1 MKTWAASKMQVMV
14 RHNALLM
21 DGLGR
26 KECKKAAG
34 WLKKPTLIPGWNSS
48 ASIGCE
54 FPAVI
59 YLNLKKGNAAS
70 KVK

>member
-1 MKTWAASKMQVMV
+1 
-14 RHNALLM
+14 M

-26 KECKKAAG
+26 KEGKKAG
-34 WLKKPTLIPGWNSS
+34 GGLKKPTLIPGWNSS